1 MNGFVAV
8 LGGTFDPVHVGHL
21 HVVRCVRSVFLPER
35 FLLVPCA
42 TSPHK
47 TGRRVAAV
55 AHRLAMLRLAV
66 RDLPGVEIST
76 VEIDRGGVSFTIET
90 LRTLREGPPA
100 ARPVFVVG
108 EDALA
113 EIDTWREQASL
124 LREFDLIA
132 VHRPDAPALPAVPA
146 GASIVEV
153 PFAAGA
159 GRRIDGPPP
168 GSGGRIFRVPIPPSP
183 ISSSEVRRRAA
194 RAEATDGLVPRE
206 VAVYIRGHG
215 LYREEVSS

>member
-1 MNGFVAV
+1 MSGFVAV
-8 LGGTFDPVHVGHL
+8 LGGTFDPVHLGHL
-21 HVVRCVRSVFLPER
+21 HVVHCVRSVFLPDR

-42 TSPHK
+42 TPPHK
-47 TGRRVAAV
+47 TGRKVAAA

-90 LRTLREGPPA
+90 LRALCAGPPA
-100 ARPVFVVG
+100 IRPVFVVG

-113 EIDTWREQASL
+113 EIDTWRDQTSL

-132 VHRPDAPALPAVPA
+132 VHRPDSPPLPAVPA
-146 GASIVEV
+146 GASIVVV
-153 PFAAGA
+153 PFSAGA
-159 GRRIDGPPP
+159 GRELGGPPP
-168 GSGGRIFRVPIPPSP
+168 GSGGRIFRVAIPPSP

-194 RAEATDGLVPRE
+194 REEETDGLVPRE
-206 VAVYIRGHG
+206 VAVYIRAHR
-215 LYREEVSS
+215 LYREEVLS

>member
-8 LGGTFDPVHVGHL
+8 LGGTFDPVHLGHL
-21 HVVRCVRSVFLPER
+21 HVVRCVRSVFLPDR

-47 TGRRVAAV
+47 TDRRVAATE
-55 AHRLAMLRLAV
+55 HRLAMLRLAV

-76 VEIDRGGVSFTIET
+76 LEIDRGGVSFTIET
-90 LRTLREGPPA
+90 LRSLREGPPPL
-100 ARPVFVVG
+100 RPVFVVG

-113 EIDTWREQASL
+113 EIETWREHESL
-124 LREFDLIA
+124 RREFDVIA
-132 VHRPDAPALPAVPA
+132 VHRPEPSSLRPVSE

-153 PFAAGA
+153 PFAVGA
-159 GRRIDGPPP
+159 GGRIDGPPP
-168 GSGGRIFRVPIPPSP
+168 GSGGRIFRLAIPPSP

-194 RAEATDGLVPRE
+194 REEATDGLVPRE
-206 VAVYIRGHG
+206 VADYIRDHD